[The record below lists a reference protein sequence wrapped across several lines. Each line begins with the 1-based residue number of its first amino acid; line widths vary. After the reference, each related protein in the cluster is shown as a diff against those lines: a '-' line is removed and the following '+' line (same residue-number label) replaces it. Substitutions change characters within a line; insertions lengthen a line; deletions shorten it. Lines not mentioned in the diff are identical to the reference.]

1 MYLLNLKP
9 YTKWRLVYYLKTINV
24 YIKRAVYI
32 VNDIIKINFKNNH
45 LLLNKYS
52 NIFKVAID

>member
-9 YTKWRLVYYLKTINV
+9 HTKWRLVYYLKTINI
-24 YIKRAVYI
+24 YIKRVVYI